1 MKIKVFWDEKAK
13 PWLEKAW
20 QTTAGKLSMS
30 AFAVLSGMVLLLILK
45 GLLHISFVRLPSLAT
60 QAEGISIYDRKDNL
74 VTVVQQEGEREPI
87 PLSSMSPNIRNAL
100 IAVEDRNFYHH
111 FGVDP
116 FGVGRAIFTNIK
128 EGELQQGGSTLTQQ
142 LMKTKYFGFQDK
154 TMRRKI
160 LEILMALD
168 VEGGYSKDKILET
181 YLNEVYFGRGAYG
194 IERASRTYFNKPT
207 LKLTIPEAAFLAGLI
222 KAPSSYGNPN
232 NLDKA
237 IKRQKEVLRDM
248 AECGYI
254 KQEELASIQNTK
266 LEFKAGPRKL
276 KFPFYV
282 LHVVDIV
289 KKEIGE
295 GEIWKKPIKIYT
307 YLDQQAQSEAEAA
320 LWAGVRKAP
329 KGVNQGAL
337 VSMNIKDGSVFALVG
352 AANFEQNQWNRA
364 INPHTTGSS
373 FKPFVY
379 LTGLITGALNP
390 DSVIVDEPLT
400 LSDGKSGGSYTPK
413 NYDNQY
419 MGPLNVRDALKFSRN
434 VCAVKVAVDA
444 GPQNV
449 IQTAIKAGI
458 TAQMDPSPSLALGT
472 AAVTPMEMATA
483 YATIA
488 RGGYF
493 IAPSFVRKIVDKDD
507 HVMREF
513 KTASKQVLPQEPCL
527 QIIDAMIDVV
537 KEGTG
542 KRAYLPGVEVAG
554 KTGTSD
560 EQKDLWFVGMTPE
573 VVTAIWTGNDA
584 NDPVHARAATGGVVP
599 AAIWSNYMR
608 KYYLRHPK
616 KVVAFADPQV
626 ALNEGM
632 PGSYE
637 FFRALDDTV
646 EDVGHAVDENVTK
659 PAKSLIGKSKGLF
672 KRFSEAMEKL
682 F

>member
-1 MKIKVFWDEKAK
+1 LKIAVFWDEKAK

-20 QTTAGKLSMS
+20 KTRAGKLGLIT
-30 AFAVLSGMVLLLILK
+30 AAIFTGLFFLVILK
-45 GLLHISFVRLPSLAT
+45 GLCHISFVRLPSLAT
-60 QAEGISIYDRKDNL
+60 QAEGISIFDKNDKL
-74 VTVVQQEGEREPI
+74 VTIVQQEGEREPI
-87 PLSSMSPNIRNAL
+87 ALSSMSPNVRNAL

-142 LMKTKYFGFQDK
+142 LMKTKYFGFQDRS
-154 TMRRKI
+154 MRRKI
-160 LEILMALD
+160 LEIFMAID
-168 VEGGYSKDKILET
+168 VENGYSKDKILET

-194 IERASRTYFNKPT
+194 IERASRTYFNKAT
-207 LKLTIPEAAFLAGLI
+207 LNLTVPEAAFLAGLI

-237 IKRQKEVLRDM
+237 IKRQKDVLRDM
-248 AECGYI
+248 AECGFI
-254 KQEELASIQNTK
+254 KQEELASMQNIK
-266 LEFKAGPRKL
+266 LAFKAGPRKL

-282 LHVVDIV
+282 LHCVDIV

-295 GEIWKKPIKIYT
+295 NEIWKKPIKIYT
-307 YLDQQAQSEAEAA
+307 YLDQQAQTEAEAA

-379 LTGLITGALNP
+379 LTGLITGSLNP

-400 LSDGKSGGSYTPK
+400 INDQRGGGAYTPK

-419 MGPLNVRDALKFSRN
+419 MGPLNVRDALKYSRN
-434 VCAVKVAVDA
+434 VCAVKACVDA

-449 IQTAIKAGI
+449 AQTAMKAGI
-458 TAQMDPSPSLALGT
+458 TAQMEPSPSLALGT

-488 RGGYF
+488 RGGLF
-493 IAPSFVRKIVDKDD
+493 IAPIFVRRIVDQDN

-513 KTASKQVLPQEPCL
+513 KTAKKEVLPQEPCL

-537 KEGTG
+537 KDGTG
-542 KRAYLPGVEVAG
+542 KRAFLPGVEVAG

-573 VVTAIWTGNDA
+573 VVTAVWTGNDA

-608 KYYLRHPK
+608 KYYVRHPK
-616 KVVAFADPQV
+616 KVLAFANPQV

-632 PGSYE
+632 PGNFE

-646 EDVGHAVDENVTK
+646 DDVGQAVDENVTK
-659 PAKSLIGKSKGLF
+659 PVKSIVGKSKGLF